1 MCDKRRLL
9 EKILE
14 FTTGTSC
21 AEASRSILEETVRD
35 ELTGKKFLLV
45 LDDADIED
53 ECFWSEVYKILNVDA
68 LMVTTKSGNVDWS
81 LAFGSNANFFFLFLR
96 ITQYNVTFFL
106 RIIQY
111 NADSGGSTVGTG
123 WCASP
128 SFNPYP

>member
-14 FTTGTSC
+14 FTTGTSY

-53 ECFWSEVYKILNVDA
+53 ECFWSEVYKILNVGA

-81 LAFGSNANFFFLFLR
+81 LAFGSDANFFF
-96 ITQYNVTFFL
+96 FF
-106 RIIQY
+106 
-111 NADSGGSTVGTG
+111 
-123 WCASP
+123 
-128 SFNPYP
+128 